1 MSPPPVGGHLAELSE
16 VGHQLVCKEP
26 QQAFGISPPFPG
38 GNQLCGAKQR
48 LMLLLCSNSH
58 CY

>member
-26 QQAFGISPPFPG
+26 QQAFGISPPPSPVG
-38 GNQLCGAKQR
+38 ISCVVPSKD
-48 LMLLLCSNSH
+48 
-58 CY
+58 